1 MNRTVRITCPKDLN
15 KRYMSRQ
22 HDNYINKLD
31 VYHNTQKIF
40 TNIDDAEENL
50 PIILEKSIVLDKN
63 IINVFEFHYDIK
75 FHSVEEQAKIIW
87 SLKPI
92 NYLYQSHVQL
102 IRFNSV
108 QGSEHVSDDYC
119 ITVKCNQCT
128 HTVGK
133 EYHQG
138 QNQNINFKDLI
149 DASGYCCFSV
159 QTKKVFDNTSVIT
172 YDQLQFEIL

>member
-1 MNRTVRITCPKDLN
+1 MNKIIRLTCPKDLN

-22 HDNYINKLD
+22 HENYINKLD
-31 VYHNTQKIF
+31 VYHNAQKIF
-40 TNIDDAEENL
+40 ANINDAEENL

-75 FHSVEEQAKIIW
+75 FHSVEEQAKIVW
-87 SLKPI
+87 SLNPI

-102 IRFNSV
+102 TRLNEV

-119 ITVKCNQCT
+119 ITVKCNQYT

-138 QNQNINFKDLI
+138 QNQNISFEDLI
-149 DASGYCCFSV
+149 DANGYCCFSV
-159 QTKKVFDNTSVIT
+159 QTKKVFNNTSAIT

>member
-1 MNRTVRITCPKDLN
+1 MNRIVRVTCPKEFN
-15 KRYMSRQ
+15 KKYMSRQ

-40 TNIDDAEENL
+40 ANIDDAEENL
-50 PIILEKSIVLDKN
+50 PVILEKSIVFDN
-63 IINVFEFHYDIK
+63 INIFEFHYDIK
-75 FHSVEEQAKIIW
+75 FHSVQEQAKIVW

-92 NYLYQSHVQL
+92 NYLYQSCVQL

-108 QGSEHVSDDYC
+108 QGGEHVSDDYC
-119 ITVKCNQCT
+119 ITVKCNQYT

-138 QNQNINFKDLI
+138 QQQNINFEDLI
-149 DASGYCCFSV
+149 DANGYCFFSLE
-159 QTKKVFDNTSVIT
+159 TKKVFKNSVNIT

>member
-1 MNRTVRITCPKDLN
+1 MNKIVRITCPKDLD
-15 KRYMSRQ
+15 KRYMSLQ

-31 VYHNTQKIF
+31 VYHNAQKIF
-40 TNIDDAEENL
+40 ANINDADENL
-50 PIILEKSIVLDKN
+50 PIILEKSIMFDKN
-63 IINVFEFHYDIK
+63 KTNIFEFNYDIK

-119 ITVKCNQCT
+119 ITVKCNQYT
-128 HTVGK
+128 YTVGK

-138 QNQNINFKDLI
+138 QNQNINFEDLI
-149 DASGYCCFSV
+149 DANGYCCFSV
-159 QTKKVFDNTSVIT
+159 QTKKVFDNTSAIT